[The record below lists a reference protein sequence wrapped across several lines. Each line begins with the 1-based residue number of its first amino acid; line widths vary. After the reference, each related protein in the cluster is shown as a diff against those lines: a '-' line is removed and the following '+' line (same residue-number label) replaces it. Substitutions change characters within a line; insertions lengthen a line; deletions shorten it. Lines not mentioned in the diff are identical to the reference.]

1 MADIFLEIV
10 VKAAEATAVGIESRD
25 EIEDVLERV
34 LSDSGVAEVTGGGGG
49 SGVYVV
55 DIEIESEDKFEDA
68 LSVIRA
74 VLQELNVPK
83 STQIKRGRPSE
94 KIFAVYA

>member
-1 MADIFLEIV
+1 MWARRSPID
-10 VKAAEATAVGIESRD
+10 
-25 EIEDVLERV
+25 IEDVLERA
-34 LSDSGVAEVTGGGGG
+34 LSDSGLAEVTGGGGG

-55 DIEIESEDKFEDA
+55 DLEIESEDKFEDA

-74 VLQELNVPK
+74 VLQELNIPK